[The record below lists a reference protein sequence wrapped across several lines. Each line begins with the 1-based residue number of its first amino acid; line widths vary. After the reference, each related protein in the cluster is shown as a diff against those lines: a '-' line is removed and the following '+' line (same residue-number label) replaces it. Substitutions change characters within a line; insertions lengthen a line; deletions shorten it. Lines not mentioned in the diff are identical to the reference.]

1 MHILFTNLCQLRH
14 FKFDK
19 PFLNLNRLNLQNV
32 QLSNFWRHLVFKF
45 FIISYKVYKFII
57 EEIIFWPWSLAT
69 CHYNGSVVQIYIYI
83 KTDKIIMET
92 RNHYDWLSKEI
103 NLLTATAPLTRLN
116 IITIIN

>member
-57 EEIIFWPWSLAT
+57 EEIILLVHSNYKQNAF
-69 CHYNGSVVQIYIYI
+69 Q
-83 KTDKIIMET
+83 KIE
-92 RNHYDWLSKEI
+92 
-103 NLLTATAPLTRLN
+103 
-116 IITIIN
+116 